1 MSTIQRHLEIKTGVV
16 KRIYKEGLY
25 YIKEKDQQ
33 QAKIDKMVE
42 NGEDEYDIKK
52 QREVLDE
59 TLRMIPDGKK
69 RLAAAYQELQTL
81 VLQNAEE
88 PSVNATKEF
97 KNASEL
103 LKEIEL

>member
-1 MSTIQRHLEIKTGVV
+1 MSTLQRHLEIQTGVV

-25 YIKEKDQQ
+25 YVKEKDQQ
-33 QAKIDKMVE
+33 QAKIDKMVA
-42 NGEDEYDIKK
+42 NDADIYDIRK

-81 VLQNAEE
+81 VLQNADE
-88 PSVNATKEF
+88 PSINTTKEF
-97 KNASEL
+97 KNASDL
-103 LKEIEL
+103 LDEIKL